1 MYIAHG
7 PLSYVLNERIQSKK
21 ISKLNST
28 EQLLVGL
35 LSFLFG
41 IFPDIDILLLS
52 MTKTP
57 PFLHHTLFSHSIL
70 FYLLLWIVLNGAILI
85 LKKVLNSNS
94 KKVFNRELLDVIQLS
109 FLIGVMSHLFA
120 DILFS
125 HSRVLFPIKRQVTI
139 LGGLF
144 QTNYFASYLFTPL
157 FAIEIIILI
166 LFTLAIYK
174 RYFKQKKVVFTL
186 LHFTLGIITLFF
198 SFNCYMNLQT
208 YNRAYTF
215 RNNKKVMDYDFDGI
229 EDRYDSDIGNRGIK
243 NIYRVD
249 RKEMIRFVESI
260 SNDRY
265 LVTNNTSWIN
275 KLGLYYGGFTSYRV
289 ISQAYREQNLAIEP
303 VLREYAQEKYK
314 LNSYTLKIP
323 YSILLYEY
331 ILENG
336 RETELNTP
344 GGVLLVVNDNEIV
357 NYGIVTNEDMVGIV
371 FDSDKRLVLHTLES
385 VRNRYEDMEFR
396 TYLLE

>member
-70 FYLLLWIVLNGAILI
+70 FYLLLWIVLNGVILI

-125 HSRVLFPIKRQVTI
+125 HSRVLFPIERQVTI

-186 LHFTLGIITLFF
+186 LHFALGIITLFF
-198 SFNCYMNLQT
+198 SFSCYMNLQT

-357 NYGIVTNEDMVGIV
+357 NYGIITNEDMVSIV
-371 FDSDKRLVLHTLES
+371 LDSDKKLALHTLES
-385 VRNRYEDMEFR
+385 VQNRYEDMEFR

>member
-70 FYLLLWIVLNGAILI
+70 FYLLLWIVLNGVILI

-125 HSRVLFPIKRQVTI
+125 HSRVLFPIERQVTI

-186 LHFTLGIITLFF
+186 LHFALGIITLFF
-198 SFNCYMNLQT
+198 SFSCYMNLQT

-265 LVTNNTSWIN
+265 LVTNNSSWIN

-357 NYGIVTNEDMVGIV
+357 NYGIITNEDMVSIV
-371 FDSDKRLVLHTLES
+371 LDSDKKLALHTLES
-385 VRNRYEDMEFR
+385 VQNRYEDMEFR

>member
-85 LKKVLNSNS
+85 LKKVLDSNS

-125 HSRVLFPIKRQVTI
+125 HSRVLFPIERQVTI

-186 LHFTLGIITLFF
+186 LHFALGITTLFF

-344 GGVLLVVNDNEIV
+344 GGVLFIVNDNEIV
-357 NYGIVTNEDMVGIV
+357 NYGIITNEDMVSIV
-371 FDSDKRLVLHTLES
+371 LDSDKKLALHTLES
-385 VRNRYEDMEFR
+385 VQNRYEDMEFR

>member
-85 LKKVLNSNS
+85 LKKVLDSNS

-125 HSRVLFPIKRQVTI
+125 HSRVLFPIERQVTI

-174 RYFKQKKVVFTL
+174 DIL
-186 LHFTLGIITLFF
+186 
-198 SFNCYMNLQT
+198 
-208 YNRAYTF
+208 NR
-215 RNNKKVMDYDFDGI
+215 
-229 EDRYDSDIGNRGIK
+229 
-243 NIYRVD
+243 
-249 RKEMIRFVESI
+249 RK
-260 SNDRY
+260 
-265 LVTNNTSWIN
+265 
-275 KLGLYYGGFTSYRV
+275 
-289 ISQAYREQNLAIEP
+289 
-303 VLREYAQEKYK
+303 
-314 LNSYTLKIP
+314 
-323 YSILLYEY
+323 
-331 ILENG
+331 
-336 RETELNTP
+336 
-344 GGVLLVVNDNEIV
+344 
-357 NYGIVTNEDMVGIV
+357 
-371 FDSDKRLVLHTLES
+371 
-385 VRNRYEDMEFR
+385 
-396 TYLLE
+396 

>member
-1 MYIAHG
+1 
-7 PLSYVLNERIQSKK
+7 
-21 ISKLNST
+21 
-28 EQLLVGL
+28 
-35 LSFLFG
+35 
-41 IFPDIDILLLS
+41 
-52 MTKTP
+52 
-57 PFLHHTLFSHSIL
+57 
-70 FYLLLWIVLNGAILI
+70 
-85 LKKVLNSNS
+85 
-94 KKVFNRELLDVIQLS
+94 
-109 FLIGVMSHLFA
+109 
-120 DILFS
+120 
-125 HSRVLFPIKRQVTI
+125 
-139 LGGLF
+139 
-144 QTNYFASYLFTPL
+144 
-157 FAIEIIILI
+157 
-166 LFTLAIYK
+166 
-174 RYFKQKKVVFTL
+174 
-186 LHFTLGIITLFF
+186 
-198 SFNCYMNLQT
+198 MNLQT

-357 NYGIVTNEDMVGIV
+357 NYGIITNEDMVSIV
-371 FDSDKRLVLHTLES
+371 LDSDKKLALHTLES
-385 VRNRYEDMEFR
+385 VQNRYEDMEFR